1 MAEGNVNASG
11 AEDPLASRRALLAA
25 GRSASFAIDEQS
37 GALLV
42 LGYRDV
48 ERLLLEL
55 RLRGVGLS
63 LFDFMGIV
71 AGPLRD
77 WYGHLMFTTEGP
89 THHRLRSLVGKA
101 FSPRSVEMLRPVAAA
116 VVEARLG
123 RLKRTGGGD
132 LTEAL
137 ADVPMQVMC
146 ALVGVPPADVP
157 SFIDWV
163 NALGPTF
170 GMMNPIQIEAA
181 TGAIGRLLGYVTHL
195 CEARDHTPADD
206 LISRLLAAEHE
217 GARLTRE
224 ETAGMVVNLLV
235 GGHDTTS
242 SQIGC
247 SLLTLLQRPDVLMRL
262 DADGSR
268 IPAVVDETI
277 RFEPGITL
285 ATRTVGEPIEINGV
299 ERAVGS
305 IVWCATWTANR
316 DATVWRDPETFDPDR
331 FLEPDAPRLLTFGGG
346 PHHCLGAWLARLT
359 LEETVRGVAA
369 RAPSLTVPPE
379 QIAWVSSL
387 GHNPASLP
395 VSMH

>member
-1 MAEGNVNASG
+1 MADWYVEALGAEG
-11 AEDPLASRRALLAA
+11 PLASRRALLAA

-37 GALLV
+37 GALLI

-48 ERLLLEL
+48 ERLLLEP
-55 RLRGVGLS
+55 RLRGTGLS
-63 LFDFMGIV
+63 LFDFMGIFD
-71 AGPLRD
+71 GPLRD
-77 WYGHLMFTTEGP
+77 WYGHLMFTTENR

-116 VVEARLG
+116 VVEARLE
-123 RLKRTGGGD
+123 RVKRAGGGD

-146 ALVGVPPADVP
+146 ALVGVPAADVP

-170 GMMNPIQIEAA
+170 GLMNPIQIEAA
-181 TGAIGRLLGYVTHL
+181 TDAIGGLLGYVTHL
-195 CEARDHTPADD
+195 CEARDHTPSDD

-217 GARLTRE
+217 GDRLTRE
-224 ETAGMVVNLLV
+224 ETAAMVANLLV

-247 SLLTLLQRPDVLMRL
+247 SLLTLLQRPEVLARL

-285 ATRTVGEPIEINGV
+285 APRTVGEPIEINGV

-305 IVWCATWTANR
+305 MVWCVTSTANR
-316 DATVWRDPETFDPDR
+316 DATVWHDPETFDPDR

-359 LEETVRGVAA
+359 LEETVRGVAS
-369 RAPSLTVPPE
+369 RAPSLTVLPE
-379 QIAWVSSL
+379 QIAWVTSL
-387 GHNPASLP
+387 GSNPASLP